1 MSWPDSH
8 GATYEKIDHGALS
21 LGEAHELDAGA
32 DDARI
37 WSRSCISHLT
47 REGHID
53 RRTEFKAD
61 RNATAQMEL
70 EIAVFPHTEK
80 FNWIGVAKVYPETK
94 RRDVDDRALPP
105 EVRLILDMAKAIP
118 KGRLAFLPSA
128 VLHGPVSRYGAASIG
143 EGHASLNQCRSR
155 SRSS

>member
-1 MSWPDSH
+1 MSWLGSH

-21 LGEAHELDAGA
+21 LGEANELHAGP

-37 WSRSCISHLT
+37 RSRSSISHLT
-47 REGHID
+47 RESHIEGW
-53 RRTEFKAD
+53 TEFKAH
-61 RNATAQMEL
+61 RNATTQMEL
-70 EIAVFPHTEK
+70 EIAVLPHTEK

-105 EVRLILDMAKAIP
+105 EVRLVLDMAQAIP

-128 VLHGPVSRYGAASIG
+128 VLHGPVSR
-143 EGHASLNQCRSR
+143 
-155 SRSS
+155 